1 MTCGEAKQFMAA
13 SWLGETDPSAAPEFE
28 RHVQTCAECGAE
40 MASLGGLWD
49 RLGDMPSPEPSQAM
63 HLRWHAT
70 LESLM
75 PKQNPVV
82 SWFRRP
88 VWQAAIALACTVVG
102 VLIGANLP
110 RHGNNDEIGRLREEI
125 ASTREMVALSL
136 LQQQSA
142 TERLRGVDY
151 TGRMQ
156 TMEPGVV
163 AALVQ
168 TVAHDSNVNVRLAAI
183 DALTKVATRRDVVD
197 SLSRTLPAQDSPL
210 VQAALIDYLLAAHDR
225 QSVGTLRQFA
235 EKPDLNP
242 EVLERTHF
250 ALAQLSH

>member
-13 SWLGETDPSAAPEFE
+13 SWLGEMDPSAAPEFE
-28 RHVQTCAECGAE
+28 RHLQTCAECGAE

-49 RLGDMPSPEPSQAM
+49 RLGDMPSPEPGQAM

-70 LESLM
+70 LDSLR
-75 PKQNPVV
+75 PKQSPGL
-82 SWFRRP
+82 SWFHRP
-88 VWQAAIALACTVVG
+88 VWLASIALACTVVG

-110 RHGNNDEIGRLREEI
+110 RRGSNEEIAKLRDEI

-151 TGRMQ
+151 TARMQ
-156 TMEPGVV
+156 TMEPGMIS
-163 AALVQ
+163 ALVQ
-168 TVAHDSNVNVRLAAI
+168 TVGHDSNVNVRLAAI
-183 DALTKVATRRDVVD
+183 DALTRMTTHRDVVD
-197 SLSRTLPAQDSPL
+197 SLSRTLSQQESPL

-250 ALAQLSH
+250 ALEQLSH